1 MTAPNSPGMSRTGG
15 NRRARRLRSSVHGR
29 ISLLTVAA
37 LLCNVLALAGQGP
50 ILEAPRAVA
59 NSAAQFLE
67 LATFGPTAADVA
79 AVQTGGKTA
88 WLAYQFSLPET
99 PLADGLSTDGV
110 RNQLFLNM
118 ANAPDQLRQRMMFAL
133 SQFIVVSANKT
144 GSGEELT
151 PWVRLLSRNAF
162 GNFRTLMRDVTLSP
176 TMGKYLDLAYSRK
189 ASSNSSPNENYP
201 RELMQLFT
209 IGLWEM
215 HMDGTLKVDTNGQP
229 IPTYTQNHIR
239 DFARALTGWTFPT
252 MPGATPQ
259 NSNPQYFVGNM
270 EPRTSTHDT
279 GSKTLLQGVVIPAS
293 QTTTQ
298 DMESV
303 LDNIFSH
310 PNVAPFVAIRLIR
323 SLVTSNPSAGYI
335 HRVANAF
342 ANNGAGVRGDLRAVL
357 TAVLTDPEAQSFAA
371 EDGRLKDPVLHMIGL
386 GRALGAQIG
395 DPNQYNWVF
404 NNLAQRV
411 LTPTTVFSFYSPL
424 ATLPGHSDLYGP
436 EFQIYPPALAIQRA
450 NFIYGL
456 LNGQFGSAFAVD
468 LTPYKALAANPT
480 TLVDRVNQ
488 TLMFGRMS
496 DELRE
501 LILVATSAV
510 PASDTTQR
518 ALGALYLAAISSEHS
533 VFADNSGVGA
543 TTVQPPTN
551 LVTASVSGNVVTLRW
566 NPPTIGPSPT
576 GYVFEAGVR
585 PGEVLASMP
594 TGSTSPTFSFAAPPG
609 SFYVRM
615 HTLSGA
621 NKSRASSEI
630 RVYVDVAAG
639 PTAPSNLLGVVKGS
653 SLGLSW
659 RNTFGGGAPT
669 SLILDVSGD
678 ASASISLPLS
688 ESFTFPSVP
697 PGSYR
702 FTVRALNAA
711 GSSGTSNPV
720 TLTFPTNCSGSPGA
734 PVNFIASKAGNVISL
749 NWQPAASGAATLSYT
764 INVSGAFNVSVPTA
778 ARSISSP
785 VPAGTYNFSIR
796 AVNSCGTSSA
806 TPVQSVTIP

>member
-1 MTAPNSPGMSRTGG
+1 MNQARGVRRTAHRQI
-15 NRRARRLRSSVHGR
+15 SV
-29 ISLLTVAA
+29 LTAIA
-37 LLCNVLALAGQGP
+37 LLCNVSTLAGREQVKDAHP
-50 ILEAPRAVA
+50 AVA
-59 NSAAQFLE
+59 NPAAHFLE

-79 AVQTGGKTA
+79 AVQSGGTSA
-88 WLAYQFSLPET
+88 WLDQQFAMPET
-99 PLADGLSTDGV
+99 TLADGLNTDGV
-110 RNQLFLNM
+110 RNAVFLNM
-118 ANAPDQLRQRMMFAL
+118 ANAPDQLRQRMIFAL
-133 SQFIVVSANKT
+133 SQFIVISANKT

-162 GNFRTLMRDVTLSP
+162 GNFRTLMREVTVSP
-176 TMGKYLDLAYSRK
+176 TMGKYLDMAYSRR

-215 HMDGTLKVDTNGQP
+215 NMDGTLKLDPTGQP
-229 IPTYTQNHIR
+229 IPTYTQNHIK

-259 NSNPQYFVGNM
+259 NSNPQYFVGDM

-279 GSKTLLQGVVIPAS
+279 GAKTLLQGVVIPAG

-310 PNVAPFVAIRLIR
+310 PNVPPFVAIRLIR
-323 SLVTSNPSAGYI
+323 SLVTSNPSPAYI
-335 HRVANAF
+335 YRVANIF
-342 ANNGAGVRGDLRAVL
+342 ANNGSGVRGDLRAVL
-357 TAVLTDPEAQSFAA
+357 RAVLTDPEASTFAS
-371 EDGRLKDPVLHMIGL
+371 EDGRLKDPILHMIGL
-386 GRALGAQIG
+386 GRTLGAQIG

-404 NNLAQRV
+404 NNLSQRV

-424 ATLPGHSDLYGP
+424 ATLPGHTDLYGP

-456 LNGQFGSAFAVD
+456 LNGQFGAGFQLD
-468 LTPYKALAANPT
+468 LNPYKALAANAA

-488 TLMFGRMS
+488 NLMFGRMS
-496 DELRE
+496 TELRD
-501 LILVATSAV
+501 LIIVATNAV

-551 LVTASVSGNVVTLRW
+551 LVTASISGNVVILRW

-576 GYVFEAGVR
+576 GYVFEAGVK

-594 TGSTSPTFSFAAPPG
+594 TGSTAPTFSFTAPPG
-609 SFYVRM
+609 AFYVRM
-615 HTLSGA
+615 HTMSGG
-621 NKSRASSEI
+621 NRSRASSEI
-630 RVYVDVAAG
+630 RVYVNVPAG
-639 PTAPSNLLGVVKGS
+639 PTAPTNLLGVVKGT

-678 ASASISLPLS
+678 ATASIPLPVS

-697 PGSYR
+697 PGTYR
-702 FTVRALNAA
+702 FNVRAVNAA
-711 GSSGTSNPV
+711 GSSGTSNSV
-720 TLTFPTNCSGSPGA
+720 TLTFPTGCSGSPST
-734 PVNFIASKAGNVISL
+734 PVNFIASKAGNVITL
-749 NWQPAASGAATLSYT
+749 NWQPAASGAATISYI
-764 INVSGAFNVSVPTA
+764 INVSGAFNGSLPTP
-778 ARSISSP
+778 ARTLSSP
-785 VPAGTYNFSIR
+785 APAGTYNFSIR
-796 AVNSCGTSSA
+796 AVNPCGNSSA
-806 TPVQSVTIP
+806 TAVQTVTIP